1 MWNHEKLSF
10 FVGQRPV
17 TCWSYFVTWTYPTLV
32 HQESPSSCDLSSS
45 SEGWSQV
52 AVSSCT
58 YLNYTRRCS
67 FVIKIVHSMEN
78 WGIEPQTSCMLST
91 RSTNWANPPSKM
103 SKLFK
108 RQQNQFY
115 RLTNYPLTHPSKRM
129 YLLTATGRA
138 PLRFATKPL
147 VPSCQEVASSP
158 LLVHHQLCQQNWVK
172 EIASTVNRTRGL
184 KIFSLALS
192 QLSYR
197 SKQNLITTLWLIFPF
212 FTFFYRPIAFLVK

>member
-1 MWNHEKLSF
+1 MGVSLQK
-10 FVGQRPV
+10 
-17 TCWSYFVTWTYPTLV
+17 
-32 HQESPSSCDLSSS
+32 
-45 SEGWSQV
+45 SQ
-52 AVSSCT
+52 SLCR
-58 YLNYTRRCS
+58 LNL
-67 FVIKIVHSMEN
+67 EN